1 MAEPTLTTLAAQLER
16 LMERIDSVERNLG
29 ERIDSVERTLDGR
42 IDAVERKLDVA
53 TGGGKV
59 TLAFLS
65 RQLDK
70 ILREQA
76 AMRAELRTH
85 TAALTRLD
93 SSVQGLVGEVRARG
107 ERQQVQDKLWR
118 QLEERVEALEEER

>member
-1 MAEPTLTTLAAQLER
+1 MAEVTLESLAAQLSK
-16 LMERIDSVERNLG
+16 LAERIDTVERKLG
-29 ERIDSVERTLDGR
+29 DQIL
-42 IDAVERKLDVA
+42 AVERKLDAA
-53 TGGGKV
+53 TGGGKI

-65 RQLDK
+65 KQHDR

-93 SSVQGLVGEVRARG
+93 SSVQGLTGEVRAQG

-118 QLEERVEALEEER
+118 NLEDRVDALEER